1 MTDPLQCAILAGGLA
16 TRLRPVTDTIPKAL
30 VPVAGRPFVD
40 HQLAW
45 LARDGVTDV
54 VLCIGHLGDRIREHV
69 GDGAAHGLRVAY
81 VDEGAEL
88 RGTAGALRLA
98 YDQGA
103 LAPVFAVLYGDSYLP
118 VDVAAVRGAFEGR
131 GAPALMT
138 VFRNEGRFDASN
150 ARLEDGWVV
159 RYEKGLADPAA
170 AGMHHIDYGL
180 SILDR
185 DIVLADVPPDAVA
198 DLATV
203 YTRLAAERRLA
214 GLEVAERF
222 YEVGSPA
229 GLAELEAHLTS
240 SAAEAGR

>member
-1 MTDPLQCAILAGGLA
+1 VTDLQCAILAGGLA

-54 VLCIGHLGDRIREHV
+54 VFCIGHLGDRIAEHV
-69 GDGAAHGLRVAY
+69 GDGSAHGLRVSY
-81 VDEGAEL
+81 VDEGSDL
-88 RGTAGALRLA
+88 RGTGGALRLA
-98 YDQGA
+98 YDEGA
-103 LAPVFAVLYGDSYLP
+103 LAPVFAVLYGDSYLA
-118 VDVAAVRGAFEGR
+118 VDVAQVRREFDEHE
-131 GAPALMT
+131 APALMT

-170 AGMHHIDYGL
+170 AGMHYIDYGL

-185 DIVLADVPPDAVA
+185 DAVLADVPPGAVA
-198 DLATV
+198 DLATL

-214 GLEVAERF
+214 GREVAERF
-222 YEVGSPA
+222 YEVGSPS
-229 GLAELEAHLTS
+229 GLAELEAHLF
-240 SAAEAGR
+240 AEARR